1 MYLINKEQNRISKI
15 EEKTF
20 SELGFRERENLQE
33 WLRKNPE
40 SLGEE
45 LLIIQKEFSGFADTN
60 ERLDL
65 LALDKQGNLVIIEN
79 KLDNSGKNVVWQVL
93 KYASYC
99 SSLSKDQI
107 RDIYQSYLD
116 KEGTK
121 DKAEEKLSEFFDNTE
136 YIELVLNQGPKQR
149 IMMVAGKFKKEVT
162 STVLWLMNYKI
173 RIQCFK
179 VTPFELGETLFLNV
193 EQVLPLKEAEDFAI
207 SIAEKTQDDIS
218 SQETLKASH
227 HNRLEFWSHFLN
239 ESNKK
244 NNLFQNV
251 SPSKDNWIGLGIGLT
266 GVGLNIVVS
275 RNYARSEIYIN
286 RGTQKENKE
295 VFDFLSTFKN
305 DIEPALSGSVIWERM
320 DDNVTS
326 RIKMQLDNVSVF
338 DRDDWAKMTSFL
350 IESSEKMEKIFRG
363 YVKRLRNH
371 LKKSGGTKETLENG
385 LKAINK
391 V

>member
-1 MYLINKEQNRISKI
+1 MYLINKDQNRITKI
-15 EEKTF
+15 EEKSF

-79 KLDNSGKNVVWQVL
+79 KLDSSGKDVVWQVL

-99 SSLSKDQI
+99 SSLSKEQI
-107 RDIYQSYLD
+107 REIFQGYLD
-116 KEGTK
+116 KEG
-121 DKAEEKLSEFFDNTE
+121 DQAKAEDKLSDFFENHE
-136 YIELVLNQGPKQR
+136 YEEISLNQGSKQR

-179 VTPFELGETLFLNV
+179 VTPFAMENFLFLNV
-193 EQVLPLKEAEDFAI
+193 EQVLPLKEAEEF
-207 SIAEKTQDDIS
+207 SIRMAEKTQDDIS

-227 HNRLEFWSHFLN
+227 QKRFDFWSLFLN
-239 ESNKK
+239 QCNQRNHLF
-244 NNLFQNV
+244 NNT
-251 SPSKDNWIGLGIGLT
+251 SPTKDSWIGLGIGMS
-266 GVGLNIVVS
+266 GVSINLLSSKI
-275 RNYARSEIYIN
+275 YARAEVYIN

-295 VFDFLSTFKN
+295 IYDYILRHKTN
-305 DIEPALSGSVIWERM
+305 IEDELGENLVWERM

-326 RIKMQLDNVSVF
+326 RIKIQLDGVNVF
-338 DRDDWAKMTSFL
+338 DEEDWPKMISFL
-350 IESSEKMEKIFRG
+350 IEKTEKMEKVFRG
-363 YVKRLRNH
+363 IVKKLKNH
-371 LKKSGGTKETLENG
+371 LKKLES
-385 LKAINK
+385 
-391 V
+391 

>member
-1 MYLINKEQNRISKI
+1 MYLINKEQNRITKI

-45 LLIIQKEFSGFADTN
+45 LLIIQKEFSGFIDTN

-79 KLDNSGKNVVWQVL
+79 KLDSSGRDVVWQVL

-107 RDIYQSYLD
+107 RDIYQNYLD
-116 KEGTK
+116 KEGANT
-121 DKAEEKLSEFFDNTE
+121 KAEEKLSEFFDNTE
-136 YIELVLNQGPKQR
+136 YLELVVNQGSKQR

-179 VTPFELGETLFLNV
+179 VTPFELKDSLFLNV
-193 EQVLPLKEAEDFAI
+193 EQVLPLREAEEFSI
-207 SIAEKTQDDIS
+207 SMAEKTQDDIS
-218 SQETLKASH
+218 SQENLKASH
-227 HNRLEFWSHFLN
+227 HKRLEFWSHFIK
-239 ESNKK
+239 ECNKR

-275 RNYARSEIYIN
+275 RNYARVEVYIN

-295 VFDFLSTFKN
+295 VFDFLAKYKN
-305 DIEPALSGSVIWERM
+305 DIETELQESMLWERM

-338 DRDDWAKMTSFL
+338 DQEDWPKMNSFL
-350 IESSEKMEKIFRG
+350 IETSENMEKVFRG
-363 YVKRLRNH
+363 MVKKLRNH
-371 LKKSGGTKETLENG
+371 LKKKESIKNS
-385 LKAINK
+385 K
-391 V
+391 

>member
-1 MYLINKEQNRISKI
+1 MYLINKEQNRITKI

-45 LLIIQKEFSGFADTN
+45 LLIIQKEFSGFTDTN

-79 KLDNSGKNVVWQVL
+79 KLDSSGRDVVWQVL

-107 RDIYQSYLD
+107 RDIYQNYLD
-116 KEGTK
+116 KEGANT
-121 DKAEEKLSEFFDNTE
+121 KAEEKLSEFFDNTE
-136 YIELVLNQGPKQR
+136 YLELVVNQGSKQR

-179 VTPFELGETLFLNV
+179 VTPFELKDSLFLNV
-193 EQVLPLKEAEDFAI
+193 EQVLPLREAEEFSI
-207 SIAEKTQDDIS
+207 SMAEKTQDDIS
-218 SQETLKASH
+218 SQENLKASH
-227 HNRLEFWSHFLN
+227 HKRLEFWSHFIK
-239 ESNKK
+239 ECNKR

-275 RNYARSEIYIN
+275 RNYARVEVYIN

-295 VFDFLSTFKN
+295 VFDFLAKYKN
-305 DIEPALSGSVIWERM
+305 DIETELQESMLWERM

-338 DRDDWAKMTSFL
+338 DQEDWPKMNSFL
-350 IESSEKMEKIFRG
+350 IETSENMEKVFRG
-363 YVKRLRNH
+363 MVKKLRNH
-371 LKKSGGTKETLENG
+371 LKKKESIKNS
-385 LKAINK
+385 K
-391 V
+391 

>member
-1 MYLINKEQNRISKI
+1 MYLINKDQNRITKI
-15 EEKTF
+15 EEKSF

-79 KLDNSGKNVVWQVL
+79 KLDSSGKDVVWQVL

-107 RDIYQSYLD
+107 REIFQNYLD
-116 KEGTK
+116 KEG
-121 DKAEEKLSEFFDNTE
+121 DKTRAEDKLSDFYENQE
-136 YIELVLNQGPKQR
+136 YEELSLNQGPKQR

-179 VTPFELGETLFLNV
+179 ITPFAMGEFLFLNV
-193 EQVLPLKEAEDFAI
+193 EQVLPLKEAEEF
-207 SIAEKTQDDIS
+207 SIRMAEKTQDDIS

-227 HNRLEFWSHFLN
+227 QKRIDFWVQFISQ
-239 ESNKK
+239 SNKR
-244 NNLFQNV
+244 NQLLSNT
-251 SPSKDNWIGLGIGLT
+251 SPTKDNWIGIGIGMS
-266 GVGLNIVVS
+266 GVSINILAS
-275 RNYARSEIYIN
+275 KNYARVEVYIN
-286 RGTQKENKE
+286 RGTQKENKDIY
-295 VFDFLSTFKN
+295 DFIYKHKDF
-305 DIEPALSGSVIWERM
+305 IENELNEPLVWERM
-320 DDNVTS
+320 DDHVTS
-326 RIKMQLDNVSVF
+326 RIKVQMDGVNVF
-338 DRDDWAKMTSFL
+338 DEEDWPKMIAFL
-350 IESSEKMEKIFRG
+350 IQKTEKMEKSFRII
-363 YVKRLRNH
+363 VKK
-371 LKKSGGTKETLENG
+371 LKSHFNKTKSIT
-385 LKAINK
+385 
-391 V
+391 